1 MATTRPERLHFTEND
16 EADELLAREPLALL
30 IGFVLDQQV
39 PVQKAFSSPL
49 VLQSRLGGLDAHA
62 IARMDPAELE
72 RVFRERPALHRFPGS
87 MAARTQELCAT
98 LADDYD
104 GDSER
109 IWADLPDADEL
120 ERRLLA
126 LPGIGPMKVKTIIA
140 VLAKRFGVR
149 PPGWEERVPGH
160 PTLGDVDSTEALLA
174 FQARK
179 RAYKAARR
187 AEAAAAQSE
196 SPSAH

>member
-1 MATTRPERLHFTEND
+1 LHFTEND

-49 VLQSRLGGLDAHA
+49 VLRERLGELDAHA
-62 IARMDPAELE
+62 IAHMDPDELE

-87 MAARTQELCAT
+87 MAARTRELCAT
-98 LADDYD
+98 LVDDY
-104 GDSER
+104 GGEPER
-109 IWADLPDADEL
+109 IWAEAPDAGEL

-126 LPGIGPMKVKTIIA
+126 LPGIGPMKAKTLIA

-160 PTLGDVDSTEALLA
+160 PTLGDVDSTDALLA
-174 FQARK
+174 YQAQK
-179 RAYKAARR
+179 RAHKAARR
-187 AEAAAAQSE
+187 AEAAASQTE
-196 SPSAH
+196 SPSHH

>member
-62 IARMDPAELE
+62 IARMNSAELE

-104 GDSER
+104 GDPER
-109 IWADLPDADEL
+109 VWADVPDAGEL

-160 PTLGDVDSTEALLA
+160 ATLGDVDSTEALLA
-174 FQARK
+174 YQARK
-179 RAYKAARR
+179 RAHKAARR

>member
-1 MATTRPERLHFTEND
+1 MATTRPGRLHFTEND

-49 VLQSRLGGLDAHA
+49 VLRERLGELDAHA
-62 IARMDPAELE
+62 IAHMDPDELE

-87 MAARTQELCAT
+87 MAARTRELCAT
-98 LADDYD
+98 LVDDY
-104 GDSER
+104 GGEPER
-109 IWADLPDADEL
+109 IWAEAPDAGEL

-126 LPGIGPMKVKTIIA
+126 LPGIGPMKAKTLIA

-160 PTLGDVDSTEALLA
+160 PTLGDVDSTDALLA
-174 FQARK
+174 YQAQK
-179 RAYKAARR
+179 RAHKAARR
-187 AEAAAAQSE
+187 AEAAVSQTE
-196 SPSAH
+196 SPSHH

>member
-49 VLQSRLGGLDAHA
+49 VLRLRLGELDAHA
-62 IARMDPAELE
+62 IAQMDPAEVE
-72 RVFRERPALHRFPGS
+72 RIFRERPALHRFPGS

-104 GDSER
+104 GDPER
-109 IWADLPDADEL
+109 IWADVADAGEL

-126 LPGIGPMKVKTIIA
+126 LSGIGPMKVKTIIA

-174 FQARK
+174 YQARK
-179 RAYKAARR
+179 RAHKAARR

-196 SPSAH
+196 SPSPH

>member
-1 MATTRPERLHFTEND
+1 MTTTRPERLHFTEND

-49 VLQSRLGGLDAHA
+49 VLRTRLGGLNVEA
-62 IARMDPAELE
+62 IARMDPGELE

-87 MAARTQELCAT
+87 MAARTRDLCAT
-98 LADDYD
+98 LADDYA
-104 GDSER
+104 GDPER
-109 IWADLPDADEL
+109 IWADAPDAGEL

-126 LPGIGPMKVKTIIA
+126 LPGIGPMKAKTLFA
-140 VLAKRFGVR
+140 VLAKQFGIR

-160 PTLGDVDSTEALLA
+160 QTLGDVDSTEALLA
-174 FQARK
+174 YQAQK
-179 RAYKAARR
+179 RAHKAARR
-187 AEAAAAQSE
+187 AEATASQSE
-196 SPSAH
+196 SPSKS

>member
-1 MATTRPERLHFTEND
+1 MATTRPERLHFTENN

-49 VLQSRLGGLDAHA
+49 VLRSRLGELDAHA
-62 IARMDPAELE
+62 IAQMDPAELE
-72 RVFRERPALHRFPGS
+72 RVFRDRPALHRFPGS
-87 MAARTQELCAT
+87 MAARTRELCAT
-98 LADDYD
+98 LADDYG
-104 GDSER
+104 GDPER
-109 IWADLPDADEL
+109 IWADATDAGEL

-126 LPGIGPMKVKTIIA
+126 LPGIGPMKAKTLMA

-149 PPGWEERVPGH
+149 PPGWEEHVPRH

-174 FQARK
+174 YQALK
-179 RAYKAARR
+179 RAHKAARR
-187 AEAAAAQSE
+187 AEAAGSQSE
-196 SPSAH
+196 SPSRG

>member
-1 MATTRPERLHFTEND
+1 MATTRPGRLHFTEND

-49 VLQSRLGGLDAHA
+49 VLRERLGELDAHA
-62 IARMDPAELE
+62 IAHMDPDELE

-87 MAARTQELCAT
+87 MAARTRELCAT
-98 LADDYD
+98 LVDDY
-104 GDSER
+104 GGEPER
-109 IWADLPDADEL
+109 IWAEAPDAGEL

-126 LPGIGPMKVKTIIA
+126 LPGIGPMKAKTLIA

-160 PTLGDVDSTEALLA
+160 PTLGDVDSTDALLA
-174 FQARK
+174 YQAQK
-179 RAYKAARR
+179 RAHKAARR
-187 AEAAAAQSE
+187 AKAAASQTE
-196 SPSAH
+196 SPSHH

>member
-1 MATTRPERLHFTEND
+1 MATARPERLHFTEND

-174 FQARK
+174 YQAHK

>member
-49 VLQSRLGGLDAHA
+49 VLRSRLGRLDAHV
-62 IARMDPAELE
+62 IAQMDPAELE

-87 MAARTQELCAT
+87 MAARTRELCAT

-104 GDSER
+104 GDPER
-109 IWADLPDADEL
+109 IWADAPDAAEL

-126 LPGIGPMKVKTIIA
+126 LPGIGPMKAKTLIS

-160 PTLGDVDSTEALLA
+160 PTLGDVDSTEALLSY
-174 FQARK
+174 QAQK

-187 AEAAAAQSE
+187 AEAAALQSE
-196 SPSAH
+196 SPSPH